1 MYFKLTL
8 ISIKALP
15 TNWISSDFFQRS
27 RQDMDNAQ
35 KVRYFY
41 EHITSNNLLDEVS
54 DYIADN
60 CIVKMGDQVIPV
72 GIEGMKQHM
81 IEVRKT
87 YPDLKMT
94 IIRQY
99 TDGDTVISEF
109 IMEGTHLGEW
119 LGMKP
124 TGKKLRMTGVD
135 IDKLIDGKIV
145 EHGGAVNTFEALFE
159 EGIIKPA

>member
-1 MYFKLTL
+1 
-8 ISIKALP
+8 
-15 TNWISSDFFQRS
+15 
-27 RQDMDNAQ
+27 MDNM
-35 KVRYFY
+35 KIIKHFY
-41 EHITSNNLLDEVS
+41 EYITSNNLIDELS

-60 CIVKMGDQVIPV
+60 CIVRIGERIIPV

-87 YPDLKMT
+87 YPDLKMK

-99 TDGDTVISEF
+99 TDVDTVISEF

-135 IDKLIDGKIV
+135 KLIDGKIV

>member
-1 MYFKLTL
+1 
-8 ISIKALP
+8 
-15 TNWISSDFFQRS
+15 
-27 RQDMDNAQ
+27 MDNM
-35 KVRYFY
+35 KKIKHFY
-41 EHITSNNLLDEVS
+41 EYVTSNNLIDEIS
-54 DYIADN
+54 EYIADN
-60 CIVKMGDQVIPV
+60 CVVRIDDNIIPV

-99 TDGDTVISEF
+99 ADGDTVISEF

-135 IDKLIDGKIV
+135 IDRLVDGKIV

-159 EGIIKPA
+159 AGIIKPA

>member
-1 MYFKLTL
+1 
-8 ISIKALP
+8 
-15 TNWISSDFFQRS
+15 
-27 RQDMDNAQ
+27 MDNVE
-35 KVRYFY
+35 KIKHFY
-41 EHITSNNLLDEVS
+41 ECVTSNNLIDELS
-54 DYIADN
+54 EYIADN
-60 CIVKMGDQVIPV
+60 CTVRIGDRIIPV

-119 LGMKP
+119 MGMKP

>member
-1 MYFKLTL
+1 
-8 ISIKALP
+8 
-15 TNWISSDFFQRS
+15 
-27 RQDMDNAQ
+27 MDNAQ
-35 KVRYFY
+35 IIKYFY
-41 EHITSNNLLDEVS
+41 ENVTSNCLLDEIP
-54 DYIADN
+54 DYIAEN
-60 CIVKMGDQVIPV
+60 CVVRIGESIIPV
-72 GIEGMKQHM
+72 GIEGMKQH
-81 IEVRKT
+81 IIDVRKT

-135 IDKLIDGKIV
+135 IDRLVDGKIV

>member
-1 MYFKLTL
+1 
-8 ISIKALP
+8 
-15 TNWISSDFFQRS
+15 
-27 RQDMDNAQ
+27 MDNM
-35 KVRYFY
+35 KIIKHFY
-41 EHITSNNLLDEVS
+41 EYITSNNLIDELS

-60 CIVKMGDQVIPV
+60 CIVRIGERIITV

>member
-1 MYFKLTL
+1 
-8 ISIKALP
+8 
-15 TNWISSDFFQRS
+15 
-27 RQDMDNAQ
+27 MDNRELI
-35 KVRYFY
+35 KYFY
-41 EHITSNNLLDEVS
+41 EYITSNNLINELS

-60 CIVKMGDQVIPV
+60 CTVRIGEKTIPV
-72 GIEGMKQHM
+72 GIDGMKQHM
-81 IEVRKT
+81 LEVRKT

-99 TDGDTVISEF
+99 TDADTVISEF

-135 IDKLIDGKIV
+135 IDRLIDGKIV

>member
-1 MYFKLTL
+1 
-8 ISIKALP
+8 
-15 TNWISSDFFQRS
+15 
-27 RQDMDNAQ
+27 MDNMR
-35 KVRYFY
+35 KIKHFY
-41 EHITSNNLLDEVS
+41 EYVTSNNLIDEIPE
-54 DYIADN
+54 YIADN
-60 CIVKMGDQVIPV
+60 CVVRMGDRIFPA

-87 YPDLKMT
+87 YPDLKMI

-99 TDGDTVISEF
+99 NDGDTVISEF

-124 TGKKLRMTGVD
+124 TGKKLRMTGVN
-135 IDKLIDGKIV
+135 IDRLVDGKIV

>member
-1 MYFKLTL
+1 
-8 ISIKALP
+8 
-15 TNWISSDFFQRS
+15 
-27 RQDMDNAQ
+27 MDNM
-35 KVRYFY
+35 KRIKHFY
-41 EHITSNNLLDEVS
+41 EHVTSNNLIDEIS
-54 DYIADN
+54 EYIADN
-60 CIVKMGDQVIPV
+60 CIVRIGDSIIPA
-72 GIEGMKQHM
+72 GIEGMKQHI

-99 TDGDTVISEF
+99 ADGDTVISEF
-109 IMEGTHLGEW
+109 VMEGTHLGEW

-135 IDKLIDGKIV
+135 IDRLVDGKIV

>member
-1 MYFKLTL
+1 LLLNEKHEK
-8 ISIKALP
+8 SG
-15 TNWISSDFFQRS
+15 N
-27 RQDMDNAQ
+27 MDNVE
-35 KVRYFY
+35 KIKHFY
-41 EHITSNNLLDEVS
+41 EHIISNNLIDELS
-54 DYIADN
+54 EYIADN
-60 CIVKMGDQVIPV
+60 CTVRIGERIIPV
-72 GIEGMKQHM
+72 DIEGMKQHM

-124 TGKKLRMTGVD
+124 TAKKLRMTGVD
-135 IDKLIDGKIV
+135 IDRLIDGKIV

>member
-1 MYFKLTL
+1 M
-8 ISIKALP
+8 I
-15 TNWISSDFFQRS
+15 
-27 RQDMDNAQ
+27 
-35 KVRYFY
+35 
-41 EHITSNNLLDEVS
+41 DELS

-60 CIVKMGDQVIPV
+60 CIVRIGERIIPV

-87 YPDLKMT
+87 YPDLKMK

-109 IMEGTHLGEW
+109 IMEGTHLGGW

>member
-1 MYFKLTL
+1 
-8 ISIKALP
+8 
-15 TNWISSDFFQRS
+15 
-27 RQDMDNAQ
+27 MDNM
-35 KVRYFY
+35 KKIKHFY
-41 EHITSNNLLDEVS
+41 EYVTSNHLIDELS
-54 DYIADN
+54 EYIADN
-60 CIVKMGDQVIPV
+60 CTVRIGDNIIPV
-72 GIEGMKQHM
+72 GLEGMRQHM

-99 TDGDTVISEF
+99 SDGDTVISEF

-135 IDKLIDGKIV
+135 IDRLVDGKIV

-159 EGIIKPA
+159 AGLIKPA

>member
-1 MYFKLTL
+1 
-8 ISIKALP
+8 
-15 TNWISSDFFQRS
+15 
-27 RQDMDNAQ
+27 MDNAQ

>member
-1 MYFKLTL
+1 
-8 ISIKALP
+8 
-15 TNWISSDFFQRS
+15 
-27 RQDMDNAQ
+27 MDNRELI
-35 KVRYFY
+35 KYFY
-41 EHITSNNLLDEVS
+41 EYITSNNLINELS
-54 DYIADN
+54 DYISDN
-60 CIVKMGDQVIPV
+60 CTVRIGEKTIPV

-81 IEVRKT
+81 LEVRKT

-135 IDKLIDGKIV
+135 IDKVIDGKIV
-145 EHGGAVNTFEALFE
+145 EHGGAVNTFEALLE
-159 EGIIKPA
+159 EGIIKMA

>member
-1 MYFKLTL
+1 
-8 ISIKALP
+8 
-15 TNWISSDFFQRS
+15 
-27 RQDMDNAQ
+27 MDNM
-35 KVRYFY
+35 KIIKHFY
-41 EHITSNNLLDEVS
+41 EYITSNNLIDELS

-60 CIVKMGDQVIPV
+60 CIVRIGERIIPV

-87 YPDLKMT
+87 YPDLKMI